1 MNQDDNSEIWATYLI
16 TLPIDVDI
24 TKYMPPFLMNNNNQI
39 NPSEFKSFAFPP
51 SPELI
56 GNYDTLI
63 TLADQRDDDLIDG
76 GTIDV
81 KDSANN
87 MMKVN
92 EILSQYLSIY
102 NSKITDTTN
111 VLE

>member
-1 MNQDDNSEIWATYLI
+1 MCAI
-16 TLPIDVDI
+16 PI
-24 TKYMPPFLMNNNNQI
+24 PSI
-39 NPSEFKSFAFPP
+39 NLHIIVRFAFPP

-56 GNYDTLI
+56 GNFDTLI

-102 NSKITDTTN
+102 NSKN
-111 VLE
+111 VKTSRNF